1 VKGGED
7 LSLTSD
13 KKVDIMRNFGRGE
26 KDSGS
31 PEVQVA
37 LLTERINQLNE
48 HLKEHTKDYHSRQG
62 LFKMVGRR
70 RNLLEYLKRVDI
82 ERYRRLISDL
92 NLRK

>member
-1 VKGGED
+1 M
-7 LSLTSD
+7 SLTNE
-13 KKVDIMRNFGRGE
+13 KKVEIMSTFGRAE

-48 HLKEHTKDYHSRQG
+48 HLKEHKKDYHSRQG

-82 ERYRRLISDL
+82 ERYRRLIADL

>member
-1 VKGGED
+1 MP
-7 LSLTSD
+7 LTND
-13 KKVDIMRNFGRGE
+13 QKVEIITRFGRGE

-37 LLTERINQLNE
+37 MLSERINELNE
-48 HLKEHTKDYHSRQG
+48 HLKIHKKDFHSRQG
-62 LFKMVGRR
+62 LFKMVGHR

-82 ERYRRLISDL
+82 ERYRRLIKDL

>member
-1 VKGGED
+1 MPLAKE
-7 LSLTSD
+7 
-13 KKVDIMRNFGRGE
+13 KKVEIMSRFGQGGQ
-26 KDSGS
+26 DSGS

-37 LLTERINQLNE
+37 FLTERINQLNE
-48 HLKEHTKDYHSRQG
+48 HLKEHKKDFHSRQG

-82 ERYRRLISDL
+82 ERYRRLIADL

>member
-1 VKGGED
+1 MA
-7 LSLTSD
+7 LTKEKTD
-13 KKVDIMRNFGRGE
+13 EIMQRFGRKE

-37 LLTERINQLNE
+37 LLTEKINDLNE
-48 HLKEHTKDYHSRQG
+48 HLKVHKKDFHSRQG
-62 LFKMVGRR
+62 LYKMVGRR

-82 ERYRRLISDL
+82 ERYRRLIADL